1 MLPMAGDGA
10 HGFNVALHC
19 TDWGNVIEGIEVAAT
34 IGAIQEQRVGV
45 DVLDVAAEWDAPEPL
60 ARALPPLEDSGLANV
75 YPGSAAV
82 VDVDLVAVIDGN
94 VPGVGE
100 LAGAEQRCAAEGWD
114 HVNGTCRVPETVL

>member
-1 MLPMAGDGA
+1 MG
-10 HGFNVALHC
+10 VALHHA
-19 TDWGNVIEGIEVAAT
+19 DWGNVVEGIEGTLA
-34 IGAIQEQRVGV
+34 IGAVQEQHVGV
-45 DVLDVAAEWDAPEPL
+45 DIPDVAGEWDAPEPL